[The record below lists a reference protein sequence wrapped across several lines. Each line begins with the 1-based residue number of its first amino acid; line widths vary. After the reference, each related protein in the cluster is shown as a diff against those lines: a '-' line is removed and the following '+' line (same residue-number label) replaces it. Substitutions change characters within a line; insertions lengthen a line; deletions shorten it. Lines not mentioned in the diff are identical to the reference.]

1 LKHHDPGV
9 EPVGDKNASLLVGP
23 GPGRQ
28 ADCAPDIKSLRSQL
42 EFSMN
47 TLEIAAGILALAR
60 YHGSLPAAAFF
71 QNAEN
76 LSETQMTTTTS
87 IGEPWMWAAF
97 SAFVLV
103 MLALDLFIFG
113 GRKAHKVSIREAAS
127 WSLVW
132 VSLALLFNAG
142 LWWYL
147 NGAAGPEIANRKALE
162 FLTGYLIE
170 KSLSVDN
177 VFIFLLIF
185 SSFHIAAEYQ
195 RRVLI
200 YGVLGAIV
208 MRAVMILAGA
218 WIVREFNWVL
228 YIFGFFLVVTGMRM
242 LVMAEKKPD
251 LEKNPVLKFAR
262 QHLRISDGDHGE
274 KFSVMK
280 DGVRHFTP
288 LFLVL
293 ILIEVTDL
301 VFAVDS
307 IPAIFAITTDP
318 FIVFTSNIFAIMG
331 LRALYFLLADV
342 ADRFHLLKY
351 GLAMVL
357 TFIGAKMLIA
367 PWYHVPVVVSL
378 AIVAVLI
385 GASVVASLIATRRP
399 T

>member
-1 LKHHDPGV
+1 
-9 EPVGDKNASLLVGP
+9 
-23 GPGRQ
+23 
-28 ADCAPDIKSLRSQL
+28 
-42 EFSMN
+42 MN
-47 TLEIAAGILALAR
+47 NTI
-60 YHGSLPAAAFF
+60 
-71 QNAEN
+71 
-76 LSETQMTTTTS
+76 S

-97 SAFVLV
+97 VAFVLV
-103 MLALDLFIFG
+103 MLALDLFVFG
-113 GRKAHKVSIREAAS
+113 GNKANKMSVKVAAV
-127 WSLVW
+127 WSLAW
-132 VSLALLFNAG
+132 VGLALLFNVG
-142 LWWYL
+142 LWWHL
-147 NGAAGPEIANRKALE
+147 NGTIGQEIADRKALE

-177 VFIFLLIF
+177 IFIFLMIF
-185 SSFHIAAEYQ
+185 SSFHVAAEYQ

-218 WIVREFNWVL
+218 WLVREFNWVL
-228 YIFGFFLVVTGMRM
+228 YIFGFFLIVTGMRM
-242 LVMAEKKPD
+242 LIMAEKEPD
-251 LEKNPVLKFAR
+251 LRKNPVLKFAR
-262 QHLRISDGDHGE
+262 RHLRIAEGDHGE
-274 KFSVMK
+274 KFTVMQ
-280 DGVRHFTP
+280 DGVRYFTP

-293 ILIEVTDL
+293 ILIEASDL

-331 LRALYFLLADV
+331 LRALYFLMADV

-367 PWYHVPVVVSL
+367 PWYHVPVAASL

-385 GASVVASLIATRRP
+385 GASVIASLIVARKRLS
-399 T
+399 

>member
-1 LKHHDPGV
+1 
-9 EPVGDKNASLLVGP
+9 
-23 GPGRQ
+23 
-28 ADCAPDIKSLRSQL
+28 
-42 EFSMN
+42 MN
-47 TLEIAAGILALAR
+47 DAI
-60 YHGSLPAAAFF
+60 
-71 QNAEN
+71 
-76 LSETQMTTTTS
+76 S
-87 IGEPWMWAAF
+87 IGEPWMWGAF
-97 SAFVLV
+97 IAFVLV
-103 MLALDLFIFG
+103 MLALDLFVFG
-113 GRKAHKVSIREAAS
+113 GRKAHKVSVKEAAV

-132 VSLALLFNAG
+132 VSLALAFNGG

-147 NGAAGPEIANRKALE
+147 NDTVGPEIADSKALE

-185 SSFHIAAEYQ
+185 ASFHVAPEYQ

-200 YGVLGAIV
+200 YGVLGAIA
-208 MRAVMILAGA
+208 MRAIMILAGA
-218 WIVREFNWVL
+218 WVVREFSWVL
-228 YIFGFFLVVTGMRM
+228 YLFGAFLVVTGIRM
-242 LVMAEKKPD
+242 LIMAEKTPD
-251 LEKNPVLKFAR
+251 LEQNPVLKFAR
-262 QHLRISDGDHGE
+262 RHLRLTTEYHGE

-280 DGVRHFTP
+280 DGVRYFTP

-342 ADRFHLLKY
+342 AERFHLLKY
-351 GLAMVL
+351 GLALVL

-367 PWYHVPVVVSL
+367 PWYHVPVQASL
-378 AIVAVLI
+378 AVVAVLI
-385 GASVVASLIATRRP
+385 GSSVIASLIVTRKRIK
-399 T
+399 

>member
-1 LKHHDPGV
+1 
-9 EPVGDKNASLLVGP
+9 
-23 GPGRQ
+23 
-28 ADCAPDIKSLRSQL
+28 
-42 EFSMN
+42 MN
-47 TLEIAAGILALAR
+47 SAL
-60 YHGSLPAAAFF
+60 
-71 QNAEN
+71 
-76 LSETQMTTTTS
+76 S

-97 SAFVLV
+97 IAFVLV
-103 MLALDLFIFG
+103 MLALDLFVLG
-113 GRKAHKVSIREAAS
+113 GRKVHKVSVREAAL
-127 WSLVW
+127 WSLAW
-132 VSLALLFNAG
+132 FSLALVFNAG

-147 NGAAGPEIANRKALE
+147 NGTVGAEVADRKALE
-162 FLTGYLIE
+162 FFTGYLIE

-177 VFIFLLIF
+177 VFVFLLIF
-185 SSFHIAAEYQ
+185 TAFHVAPEFQ
-195 RRVLI
+195 RRILI

-208 MRAVMILAGA
+208 MRAIMILAGA
-218 WIVREFNWVL
+218 WVVREYSWVL
-228 YIFGFFLVVTGMRM
+228 YLFGAFLVVTGIRM
-242 LVMAEKKPD
+242 LVMAEKTPD
-251 LEKNPVLKFAR
+251 LEQNPVLKFAR
-262 QHLRISDGDHGE
+262 RHLRVSEGHHGE

-280 DGVRHFTP
+280 DGVRYVTP

-357 TFIGAKMLIA
+357 TFIGSKMLIM
-367 PWYHVPVVVSL
+367 PWYHVPVGASL

-385 GASVVASLIATRRP
+385 GTSVVASLIATRKLAK
-399 T
+399 